1 MKILDDLKTLSE
13 YSKKF
18 VTHPIY
24 GTAEVMVKLS
34 TKILENAANDAK
46 IPKSYKREIRK
57 SVTSLLYV
65 CVINEESDFETNS
78 LLMRNLDRIANEC

>member
-1 MKILDDLKTLSE
+1 MKLLDDLKKLAE

-18 VTHPIY
+18 VTQPVY
-24 GTAEVMVKLS
+24 GTADDMVKLGMR
-34 TKILENAANDAK
+34 ILEDAANDAK